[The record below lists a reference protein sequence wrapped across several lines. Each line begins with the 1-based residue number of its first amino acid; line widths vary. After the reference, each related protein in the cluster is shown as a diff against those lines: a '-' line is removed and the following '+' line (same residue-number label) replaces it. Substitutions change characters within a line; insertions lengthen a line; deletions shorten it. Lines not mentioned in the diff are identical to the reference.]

1 MAFDMAQ
8 SFGGGSSFAGDLSGW
23 AGGVSAP
30 VAKVTDMSA
39 HVDGGPDS
47 ARGSNVMTTDGAR
60 MNLYCASAIVAVAV
74 LLLWASGALVF
85 RSHNL

>member
-8 SFGGGSSFAGDLSGW
+8 SFGGGASFAGDLAGW
-23 AGGVSAP
+23 ANGVSAP
-30 VAKVTDMSA
+30 TAKVTDLSA

-47 ARGSNVMTTDGAR
+47 ARGTNVMTSDGAR
-60 MNLYCASAIVAVAV
+60 TNLYCAASIVGLAV